1 MRENECGSLRSQLL
15 NLEPEWLV
23 MNTESYGTRANM
35 KQLLEFLP
43 LIIFFIVYQMSGTTL
58 SVGDSEYTFDG
69 IYTATIALI
78 LTTILQV
85 IIVKLVWGSV
95 EKRLLGVAGAVII
108 FGGATVLLKDPVFI
122 FWKPTV
128 FNWALAG
135 VSVVWHVMRG
145 KCLFED
151 LLPDE
156 IEMPKTVEV
165 TAWFTPQIP
174 LGHGPGEYAGLPGL
188 ILELNADRTTLLCS
202 KIIMNPK
209 DLPAIDTPV
218 KGTVVTQDEF
228 ERIVKEKTQEMRDNW
243 RNRSG
248 RRGRGE

>member
-1 MRENECGSLRSQLL
+1 
-15 NLEPEWLV
+15 
-23 MNTESYGTRANM
+23 M

-95 EKRLLGVAGAVII
+95 EKRLLGVAGAVIS

-135 VSVVWHVMRG
+135 VSIVWHVMRG

-156 IEMPKTVEV
+156 IEMPKHVWKRVTVASTLHFFIV
-165 TAWFTPQIP
+165 GAVNLYVAYNFSMDAWVSFKLWSAVLFTLIWAVVI
-174 LGHGPGEYAGLPGL
+174 GVIMGPHLKETDSSDDN
-188 ILELNADRTTLLCS
+188 ETT
-202 KIIMNPK
+202 
-209 DLPAIDTPV
+209 
-218 KGTVVTQDEF
+218 
-228 ERIVKEKTQEMRDNW
+228 KTF
-243 RNRSG
+243 
-248 RRGRGE
+248 

>member
-1 MRENECGSLRSQLL
+1 
-15 NLEPEWLV
+15 
-23 MNTESYGTRANM
+23 M

-58 SVGDSEYTFDG
+58 SVGNSEYTFDG

-95 EKRLLGVAGAVII
+95 EKRLLGVAGAVIS

-135 VSVVWHVMRG
+135 VSIVWHVMRG

-156 IEMPKTVEV
+156 IEMPKHIWKRVTVASTLHFFIV
-165 TAWFTPQIP
+165 GAVNLYVAYNFSMDAWVSFKLWSAVLFTLIWAVVI
-174 LGHGPGEYAGLPGL
+174 GVIMGPHLKETDSSDDN
-188 ILELNADRTTLLCS
+188 ETT
-202 KIIMNPK
+202 
-209 DLPAIDTPV
+209 
-218 KGTVVTQDEF
+218 
-228 ERIVKEKTQEMRDNW
+228 KTF
-243 RNRSG
+243 
-248 RRGRGE
+248 

>member
-1 MRENECGSLRSQLL
+1 
-15 NLEPEWLV
+15 
-23 MNTESYGTRANM
+23 M

-135 VSVVWHVMRG
+135 VSVAWHVMRG

-156 IEMPKTVEV
+156 IEMPKHVWKRVTVASTLHFFIV
-165 TAWFTPQIP
+165 GAVNLYVAYNFSMDAWVSFKLWSAVLFTLIWAVVI
-174 LGHGPGEYAGLPGL
+174 GVIMGPHLKETDSSDDN
-188 ILELNADRTTLLCS
+188 ETT
-202 KIIMNPK
+202 
-209 DLPAIDTPV
+209 
-218 KGTVVTQDEF
+218 
-228 ERIVKEKTQEMRDNW
+228 KTF
-243 RNRSG
+243 
-248 RRGRGE
+248 

>member
-1 MRENECGSLRSQLL
+1 
-15 NLEPEWLV
+15 
-23 MNTESYGTRANM
+23 M

-58 SVGDSEYTFDG
+58 SVGNSEYTFDG

-95 EKRLLGVAGAVII
+95 EKRLLGVAGAGIS

-135 VSVVWHVMRG
+135 VSIVWHVMRG

-156 IEMPKTVEV
+156 IEMPKHVWKRVTVASTLHFFIV
-165 TAWFTPQIP
+165 GAVNLYVAYNFSMDAWVSFKLWSAVLFTLIWAVVI
-174 LGHGPGEYAGLPGL
+174 GVIMGPHLKETDSSDDN
-188 ILELNADRTTLLCS
+188 ETT
-202 KIIMNPK
+202 
-209 DLPAIDTPV
+209 
-218 KGTVVTQDEF
+218 
-228 ERIVKEKTQEMRDNW
+228 KTF
-243 RNRSG
+243 
-248 RRGRGE
+248 

>member
-1 MRENECGSLRSQLL
+1 
-15 NLEPEWLV
+15 
-23 MNTESYGTRANM
+23 M

-58 SVGDSEYTFDG
+58 SVGNSEYTFDG

-156 IEMPKTVEV
+156 IEMPKHVWKRVTVASTLHFFIV
-165 TAWFTPQIP
+165 GAVNLYVAYNFSMDAWVSFKLWSAVLFTLIWAVVI
-174 LGHGPGEYAGLPGL
+174 GVIMGPHLKETDSSDDN
-188 ILELNADRTTLLCS
+188 ETT
-202 KIIMNPK
+202 
-209 DLPAIDTPV
+209 
-218 KGTVVTQDEF
+218 
-228 ERIVKEKTQEMRDNW
+228 KTF
-243 RNRSG
+243 
-248 RRGRGE
+248 

>member
-1 MRENECGSLRSQLL
+1 
-15 NLEPEWLV
+15 
-23 MNTESYGTRANM
+23 M

-95 EKRLLGVAGAVII
+95 EKRLLGVAGAVIS

-156 IEMPKTVEV
+156 IEMPKHVWKRVTVASTLHFFIV
-165 TAWFTPQIP
+165 GAVNLYVAYNFSMDAWVSFKLWSAVLFTLIWAVVI
-174 LGHGPGEYAGLPGL
+174 GVIMGPHLKETDSSDDN
-188 ILELNADRTTLLCS
+188 ETT
-202 KIIMNPK
+202 
-209 DLPAIDTPV
+209 
-218 KGTVVTQDEF
+218 
-228 ERIVKEKTQEMRDNW
+228 KTF
-243 RNRSG
+243 
-248 RRGRGE
+248 

>member
-1 MRENECGSLRSQLL
+1 
-15 NLEPEWLV
+15 
-23 MNTESYGTRANM
+23 M

-58 SVGDSEYTFDG
+58 SVGNSEYTFDG

-135 VSVVWHVMRG
+135 VSIVWHVMRG

-156 IEMPKTVEV
+156 IEMPKHIWKRVTVASTLHFFIV
-165 TAWFTPQIP
+165 GAVNLYVAYNFSMDAWVSFKLWSAVLFTLIWAVVI
-174 LGHGPGEYAGLPGL
+174 GVIMGPH
-188 ILELNADRTTLLCS
+188 
-202 KIIMNPK
+202 
-209 DLPAIDTPV
+209 
-218 KGTVVTQDEF
+218 
-228 ERIVKEKTQEMRDNW
+228 VKETDSSDDNETTKTF
-243 RNRSG
+243 
-248 RRGRGE
+248 

>member
-1 MRENECGSLRSQLL
+1 
-15 NLEPEWLV
+15 

-43 LIIFFIVYQMSGTTL
+43 PIIFFIVYQMSGTTL
-58 SVGDSEYTFDG
+58 SVGNSEYTFDG

-95 EKRLLGVAGAVII
+95 EKRLLGVAGAVIS

-156 IEMPKTVEV
+156 IEMPKHIWKRVTVASTLHFFIV
-165 TAWFTPQIP
+165 GAVNLYVAYNFSMDAWVSFKLWSAVLFTLIWAVVI
-174 LGHGPGEYAGLPGL
+174 GVIMGPHLKETDSSDDN
-188 ILELNADRTTLLCS
+188 ETT
-202 KIIMNPK
+202 
-209 DLPAIDTPV
+209 
-218 KGTVVTQDEF
+218 
-228 ERIVKEKTQEMRDNW
+228 KTF
-243 RNRSG
+243 
-248 RRGRGE
+248 

>member
-1 MRENECGSLRSQLL
+1 
-15 NLEPEWLV
+15 
-23 MNTESYGTRANM
+23 M

-95 EKRLLGVAGAVII
+95 EKRLLGVAGAVIS

-135 VSVVWHVMRG
+135 VSIVWHVMRG

-156 IEMPKTVEV
+156 IEMPKHIWKRVTVASTLHFFIV
-165 TAWFTPQIP
+165 GAVNLYVAYNFSMDAWVSFKLWSAVLFTLIWAVVI
-174 LGHGPGEYAGLPGL
+174 GVIMGPHLKETDSS
-188 ILELNADRTTLLCS
+188 EDNETT
-202 KIIMNPK
+202 
-209 DLPAIDTPV
+209 
-218 KGTVVTQDEF
+218 
-228 ERIVKEKTQEMRDNW
+228 KTF
-243 RNRSG
+243 
-248 RRGRGE
+248 

>member
-1 MRENECGSLRSQLL
+1 
-15 NLEPEWLV
+15 
-23 MNTESYGTRANM
+23 M

-135 VSVVWHVMRG
+135 VSIVWHVMRG

-156 IEMPKTVEV
+156 IEMPKHVWKRVTVASTLHFFIV
-165 TAWFTPQIP
+165 GAVNLYVAYNFSMDAWVSFKLWSAVLFTLIWAVVI
-174 LGHGPGEYAGLPGL
+174 GVIMGPHLKETDSSDDN
-188 ILELNADRTTLLCS
+188 ETT
-202 KIIMNPK
+202 
-209 DLPAIDTPV
+209 
-218 KGTVVTQDEF
+218 
-228 ERIVKEKTQEMRDNW
+228 KTF
-243 RNRSG
+243 
-248 RRGRGE
+248 

>member
-1 MRENECGSLRSQLL
+1 
-15 NLEPEWLV
+15 
-23 MNTESYGTRANM
+23 M

-95 EKRLLGVAGAVII
+95 EKRLLGVAGAVIS

-135 VSVVWHVMRG
+135 VSIVWHVMRG

-156 IEMPKTVEV
+156 IEMPKHIWKRVTVASTLHFFIV
-165 TAWFTPQIP
+165 GAVNLYVAYNFSMDAWVSFKLWSAVLFT
-174 LGHGPGEYAGLPGL
+174 L
-188 ILELNADRTTLLCS
+188 IWAVVIG
-202 KIIMNPK
+202 IIMGPH
-209 DLPAIDTPV
+209 L
-218 KGTVVTQDEF
+218 
-228 ERIVKEKTQEMRDNW
+228 KETDSSEDNETTKTF
-243 RNRSG
+243 
-248 RRGRGE
+248 

>member
-1 MRENECGSLRSQLL
+1 
-15 NLEPEWLV
+15 
-23 MNTESYGTRANM
+23 M

-58 SVGDSEYTFDG
+58 SVGNSEYTFDG

-95 EKRLLGVAGAVII
+95 EKRLLGVAGAVIS

-135 VSVVWHVMRG
+135 VSIVWHVMRG

-156 IEMPKTVEV
+156 IEMPKHVWKRVTVASTLHFFIV
-165 TAWFTPQIP
+165 GAVNLYVAYNFSMDAWVSFKLWSAVLFTLIWAVVI
-174 LGHGPGEYAGLPGL
+174 GVIMGPHLKETDSS
-188 ILELNADRTTLLCS
+188 EDNETT
-202 KIIMNPK
+202 
-209 DLPAIDTPV
+209 
-218 KGTVVTQDEF
+218 
-228 ERIVKEKTQEMRDNW
+228 KTF
-243 RNRSG
+243 
-248 RRGRGE
+248 

>member
-1 MRENECGSLRSQLL
+1 
-15 NLEPEWLV
+15 
-23 MNTESYGTRANM
+23 M

-135 VSVVWHVMRG
+135 VSIVWHVMRG

-156 IEMPKTVEV
+156 IEMPKHVWKRVTVASTLHFFIV
-165 TAWFTPQIP
+165 GAVNLYVAYNFSMDAWVSFKLWSAVLFTLIWAVVI
-174 LGHGPGEYAGLPGL
+174 GVIMGPHLKETDSS
-188 ILELNADRTTLLCS
+188 EDNETT
-202 KIIMNPK
+202 
-209 DLPAIDTPV
+209 
-218 KGTVVTQDEF
+218 
-228 ERIVKEKTQEMRDNW
+228 KTF
-243 RNRSG
+243 
-248 RRGRGE
+248 

>member
-1 MRENECGSLRSQLL
+1 
-15 NLEPEWLV
+15 
-23 MNTESYGTRANM
+23 M

-108 FGGATVLLKDPVFI
+108 FGGATVLLRDPVFI

-156 IEMPKTVEV
+156 IEMPKHIWKRVTVASTLHFFIV
-165 TAWFTPQIP
+165 GAVNLYVAYNFSMDAWVSFKLWSAVLFTLIWAVVI
-174 LGHGPGEYAGLPGL
+174 GVIMGPHLKETDSSDD
-188 ILELNADRTTLLCS
+188 NDTT
-202 KIIMNPK
+202 
-209 DLPAIDTPV
+209 
-218 KGTVVTQDEF
+218 
-228 ERIVKEKTQEMRDNW
+228 KTF
-243 RNRSG
+243 
-248 RRGRGE
+248 

>member
-1 MRENECGSLRSQLL
+1 
-15 NLEPEWLV
+15 
-23 MNTESYGTRANM
+23 M

-58 SVGDSEYTFDG
+58 SVGNSEYTFDG

-95 EKRLLGVAGAVII
+95 EKRLLGVAGAVIS

-135 VSVVWHVMRG
+135 VSIVWHVMRG

-156 IEMPKTVEV
+156 IEMPKHVWKRVTVASTLHFFIV
-165 TAWFTPQIP
+165 GAVNLYVAYNFSMDAWVSFKLWSAVLFTLIWAVVI
-174 LGHGPGEYAGLPGL
+174 GVIMGPHLKETDSSDDN
-188 ILELNADRTTLLCS
+188 ETT
-202 KIIMNPK
+202 
-209 DLPAIDTPV
+209 
-218 KGTVVTQDEF
+218 
-228 ERIVKEKTQEMRDNW
+228 KTF
-243 RNRSG
+243 
-248 RRGRGE
+248 